1 MKKLSKDRI
10 FMIVVYGIAILITI
24 AVIYPVWFVLIASF
38 SDSSDVANG
47 NVWLWP
53 RSWHL
58 DAYRELFKQQS
69 IWGSYLNTI
78 FYCLV
83 GTFFQLLV
91 NIPAGYAMSR
101 KELFAKKFW
110 IVFFTIPMFI
120 NGGLIPTYLTVRQFG
135 FYNNW
140 LVLIIPFSVSCYNII
155 VIRTFFRENIPEAL
169 WEAAQMDGCS
179 VIRYFV
185 KIVLPLAKAILAVI
199 GLWVAVG
206 IWNSWFDAMI
216 YISNEDQQPLQ
227 LILRRLLIVNK
238 SLIAQGSGD
247 LAAKLQDLSD
257 KMKYAAIVVSTLPI
271 MCLYPFLQ
279 KYFNQGV
286 MIGSIKE

>member
-69 IWGSYLNTI
+69 IWRSYLNTI

-91 NIPAGYAMSR
+91 NNSGRVCHVEKRVIC
-101 KELFAKKFW
+101 KK
-110 IVFFTIPMFI
+110 ILDVFFTIPMFI
-120 NGGLIPTYLTVRQFG
+120 NGGLIPTYLTVD
-135 FYNNW
+135 
-140 LVLIIPFSVSCYNII
+140 S
-155 VIRTFFRENIPEAL
+155 
-169 WEAAQMDGCS
+169 
-179 VIRYFV
+179 
-185 KIVLPLAKAILAVI
+185 LAFTIT
-199 GLWVAVG
+199 GW
-206 IWNSWFDAMI
+206 
-216 YISNEDQQPLQ
+216 Y
-227 LILRRLLIVNK
+227 
-238 SLIAQGSGD
+238 
-247 LAAKLQDLSD
+247 
-257 KMKYAAIVVSTLPI
+257 
-271 MCLYPFLQ
+271 
-279 KYFNQGV
+279 
-286 MIGSIKE
+286 